1 MTLTRRQRS
10 LIAFVSIG
18 IGLLAL
24 FAAAAAA
31 FFVNQAN
38 NRADSLVMHTITVI
52 TEALQYQTGIQGAVI
67 GERAFLI
74 TRDEQ
79 YLTDYENALASY
91 EEARENIREMTRDN
105 PAQQLRLD
113 NIDIQA
119 QHITDSLK
127 RVLSGFMAGTIESR
141 ESIVRQNN
149 VDALLADFND
159 MMSMLIR
166 EEQALLQTR
175 RQEQQAGDRLVGQII
190 LGALAI
196 ISGLLILQLAM
207 LREQN
212 QVQRARNTEIMA
224 LNTELEHHVS
234 ERTKELEAAKQS
246 LEEENLRVESLLR
259 DLHHRVGNSLQLVA
273 SFLSLQSN
281 QVEGEE
287 AKSTLRAARGRVL
300 SIAATQRR
308 LAMNTNHEFVAA
320 GHFISQIVDDLKT
333 NLNFEQNIEITT
345 NIGEFDIPSRDAV
358 TIGVLISE
366 MVTNAVK
373 YAFQGREK
381 GLIHVDFHRDLE
393 GERCTLVVEDDG
405 VGLSAGAANPHG
417 GLGGRI
423 IESLVAALGGEI
435 ERLASGIGQ
444 GPGARLVVTYPYA
457 SPA

>member
-10 LIAFVSIG
+10 LIAIVSVG
-18 IGLLAL
+18 IGLLVL

-31 FFVNQAN
+31 FFTNQAN
-38 NRADSLVMHTITVI
+38 NRADALVTHTITVI
-52 TEALQYQTGIQGAVI
+52 IEALEYQSSVQGAVI

-79 YLTDYENALASY
+79 YLTDYENAIANY
-91 EEARENIREMTRDN
+91 GHARTTIRELTRDN

-119 QHITDSLK
+119 QNITDSLK
-127 RVLSGFMAGTIESR
+127 RAINDTAAGAGEDRENVL
-141 ESIVRQNN
+141 RQSN
-149 VDALLADFND
+149 VDALLAQFND
-159 MMSMLIR
+159 MMSILIR
-166 EEQALLQTR
+166 EEQAILQTR
-175 RQEQQAGDRLVGQII
+175 RLEQARTDRLVGQII

-196 ISGLLILQLAM
+196 IAGLLVLQLAM
-207 LREQN
+207 LRERN
-212 QVQRARNTEIMA
+212 RTQRVLNTEIMA
-224 LNTELEHHVS
+224 LNTELELRVA
-234 ERTKELEAAKQS
+234 ERTSELEDAKKS

-273 SFLSLQSN
+273 SFLSLQAN

-308 LAMNTNHEFVAA
+308 LAMNTDHEIVSASQ
-320 GHFISQIVDDLKT
+320 FIKEIVDDLKI
-333 NLNFEQNIEITT
+333 NLNFEQAVDITT
-345 NIGEFDIPSRDAV
+345 DVGAFNIPSRDAV
-358 TIGVLISE
+358 TVGVLISE

-373 YAFQGREK
+373 YAFAGRETGRIHIKFSPDEK
-381 GLIHVDFHRDLE
+381 GECCL
-393 GERCTLVVEDDG
+393 LVVEDDG
-405 VGLSAGAANPHG
+405 IGLSSGASNPHG

-435 ERLASGIGQ
+435 DRGESSLKP
-444 GPGARLVVTYPYA
+444 GPGARLAVTYPYA
-457 SPA
+457 NPS

>member
-1 MTLTRRQRS
+1 M
-10 LIAFVSIG
+10 IALVSVG
-18 IGLLAL
+18 IGLLVL
-24 FAAAAAA
+24 FAAATAA
-31 FFVNQAN
+31 FFFNQASK
-38 NRADSLVMHTITVI
+38 RADTLVAHTITII
-52 TEALQYQTGIQGAVI
+52 TEALQYQSAIQGAVI

-79 YLTDYENALASY
+79 YLTDFETALAAY
-91 EEARENIREMTRDN
+91 EESRENIRELTRDN

-119 QHITDSLK
+119 QNITASLN
-127 RVLSGFMAGTIESR
+127 RALNDFVASDGRTR
-141 ESIVRQNN
+141 ESIVRQSN

-166 EEQALLQTR
+166 EEQALLQAR
-175 RQEQQAGDRLVGQII
+175 RHEQQATDRLVGQII

-196 ISGLLILQLAM
+196 IAGLLILQLAM

-212 QVQRARNTEIMA
+212 RAQQARNSQIMA
-224 LNTELEHHVS
+224 LNTELEHHVA
-234 ERTKELEAAKQS
+234 ERTKELEAAKKS

-273 SFLSLQSN
+273 SFLSLQAN
-281 QVEGEE
+281 QVAGEE

-308 LAMNTNHEFVAA
+308 LAMNTDHEFVTAR
-320 GHFISQIVDDLKT
+320 HFIAQIVDDLKT
-333 NLNFEQNIEITT
+333 NLNFEQNIDITT
-345 NIGEFDIPSRDAV
+345 DVGAFDIPSRDAV

-373 YAFQGREK
+373 YAFRGRAR
-381 GLIHVDFHRDLE
+381 GCIHVAFHRDNN
-393 GERCTLVVEDDG
+393 GERCVLVVEDDG
-405 VGLSAGAANPHG
+405 VGLSSGASNPHG

-423 IESLVAALGGEI
+423 IESLVAALGGEL
-435 ERLASGIGQ
+435 ERAESGMGD

-457 SPA
+457 KPA